1 MIWLTWRQHRI
12 EALIG
17 IVLLAALSIVF
28 IRDGITMYSL
38 YRALNMAAC
47 LPQDPCSHAFSARTF
62 GLASTI
68 TDYLQPW
75 LALVIGVFIGAPLVA
90 REREQRTHYLVWLQ
104 STTRGHWLAVKLGL
118 IAASTLL
125 AFVALSLL
133 TTWWGEPLSVTMGP
147 WFLYDVRGFLLP
159 AYALF
164 GLMLGVAVGT
174 FTRRTVLAMA
184 LTFVIFF
191 VVFMVMNFAH
201 PYLVPPLSRTFAL
214 STNQNA
220 RWGGPTDLVLYAGYA
235 DRAGH
240 ETGEISTYCGF
251 HRTLADPDY
260 GTLADRCIKAQHLQ
274 WKVVYQPAER
284 FWLLQAVEATILC
297 VLAVLLVPLSFWRL
311 RRQRN

>member
-1 MIWLTWRQHRI
+1 M
-12 EALIG
+12 
-17 IVLLAALSIVF
+17 
-28 IRDGITMYSL
+28 
-38 YRALNMAAC
+38 
-47 LPQDPCSHAFSARTF
+47 RTF
-62 GLASTI
+62 GLASAI
-68 TDYLQPW
+68 ANYLQPW
-75 LALVIGVFIGAPLVA
+75 LALLIGVFIGAPLVA
-90 REREQRTHYLVWLQ
+90 REREHRTHYLVWLQ

-118 IAASTLL
+118 IAVFTLL
-125 AFVALSLL
+125 AFGALSLL
-133 TTWWGEPLSVTMGP
+133 TTWWGEPLSATMGP
-147 WFLYDVRGFLLP
+147 WFLYDVRGFMLP

-184 LTFVIFF
+184 FTFVIFF
-191 VVFMVMNFAH
+191 VVFTVMHFTY

-214 STNQNA
+214 STNRDT

-235 DRAGH
+235 DSEGH

-251 HRTLADPDY
+251 QRTLADPDY
-260 GTLADRCIKAQHLQ
+260 GTLADRCIKDHHLQ
-274 WKVVYQPAER
+274 WKIVYQPAER